1 MRFKVIKRVEAQDKG
16 LHYFFTGK
24 QCKWGHVAPR
34 LTNKGATHAK
44 YELGLLYS
52 SAGMCYKCAEMMQE
66 NGGVIGKTFD
76 EIMQQWNPHTS
87 DDDTK
92 LIPVVSGT
100 KNIGYKVVGS
110 SLVDSDLYFELSKI
124 LWIKDSRDYVK
135 ASMSKDNFSRITWN
149 NICYHQECKYILLHR
164 TILGIQ
170 GLSHKEVV
178 GDHINGNTLD
188 NRRCNLR
195 LANPSNNSHNSV
207 KSKNSTSQ
215 FIGVFYDNSRS
226 PTSKK
231 WRSRLERNGKNISRF
246 SHTEDEAAK
255 LYDSLLRDNHPSE
268 FNVYNFPE
276 VGERGRDGVI
286 MVT

>member
-24 QCKWGHVAPR
+24 ECKWGHVAPR

-44 YELGLLYS
+44 YGLGLLYS

-66 NGGVIGKTFD
+66 NGGAIGKTFD
-76 EIMQQWNPHTS
+76 EIMQQWNSHTS

-92 LIPVVSGT
+92 LIPIISGT
-100 KNIGYKVVGS
+100 KNMGYKVVGS

-135 ASMSKDNFSRITWN
+135 ASMSRDNLSRITKN
-149 NICYHQECKYILLHR
+149 NICYHPECKYILLHR

-170 GLSHKEVV
+170 GLPHKEVV

-195 LANPSNNSHNSV
+195 LASAE
-207 KSKNSTSQ
+207 
-215 FIGVFYDNSRS
+215 DNSRN
-226 PTSKK
+226 SKLMGSNK
-231 WRSRLERNGKNISRF
+231 SGYVGVDILPSCPNNPYRVRLYRSGSFVLCEYYE
-246 SHTEDEAAK
+246 TATAAARR
-255 LYDSLLRDNHPSE
+255 YDSFLRENYPSK
-268 FNVYNFPE
+268 FNRYNFPLE
-276 VGERGRDGVI
+276 DESGVDR
-286 MVT
+286 